1 MTDFISR
8 LKRSVEDSYD
18 NLRSSAVSIKDVAE
32 EFSKIAKLK
41 FELYQ
46 LDGVREKKL
55 TVLGK
60 SIYPFLLENNFEG
73 LKNHET
79 LPVLLDEIKNHSN
92 QIELIQHAIKDI
104 TQKGPKP
111 VSGEDKQNI
120 RSEIEALEKQIEAR
134 LNDLKAVKKAL
145 ED

>member
-1 MTDFISR
+1 MNDFISR
-8 LKRSVEDSYD
+8 LKKSVEDSYD
-18 NLRSSAVSIKDVAE
+18 SLRMNAGSIKDVAE

-55 TVLGK
+55 TLLGK
-60 SIYPFLLENNFEG
+60 SVYPFLLENNLDG
-73 LKNHET
+73 LKEHET

-104 TQKGPKP
+104 SQKGPKP
-111 VSGEDKQNI
+111 ITGEDKQNI
-120 RSEIEALEKQIEAR
+120 RIEIDALEKQIEAR
-134 LNDLKAVKKAL
+134 LNDLKAVKEAL
-145 ED
+145 KD